1 MRIALALVV
10 FTLSVPAIAE
20 ETSSD
25 TKPTRMPIVCRK
37 SAEHVAGLNKICHY
51 SCAKSDGTMTVPPY
65 EACPQW
71 TPRWRLSRTAHS
83 ESAGTSRQ

>member
-1 MRIALALVV
+1 MRIILALVV
-10 FTLSVPAIAE
+10 FALSVPAIAE
-20 ETSSD
+20 ETFQD

-37 SAEHVAGLNKICHY
+37 SAERYAGLNKICHYSY

-71 TPRWRLSRTAHS
+71 TPRWRLSRTARLS
-83 ESAGTSRQ
+83 SQ